1 MQQTRAAPAMR
12 IGVTDPRTT
21 LRAPLAALPPDSLVV
36 GVAHAA
42 SPASRRVALAL
53 LEEAAAFGG
62 GHVLHAA
69 AANLLL
75 GASRAAA
82 MRAGAAMDRLLG
94 ISPQVWNVPDEA
106 AALEAWLEALPT
118 GPDAHPPLA
127 ALEARC
133 TALPTEG
140 LARLS
145 FFATG
150 AAREAVAQRLG
161 PTDLDIQDPDLRA
174 QGREWLCRRLLAALA
189 DPGQRGRLPTL
200 RPGLRLL
207 LDLPLHGLAGGR
219 MMAGATGPNGPIA
232 LLPLP
237 ALAEPGFPAH
247 SAGLVAAGWNVG
259 LVANDAAALDFIC
272 PGHGALAAPAPALA
286 PATPAL
292 AAGFVALGP
301 AIPEWCRAPW
311 AEAAGVLWELPA

>member
-1 MQQTRAAPAMR
+1 M
-12 IGVTDPRTT
+12 
-21 LRAPLAALPPDSLVV
+21 
-36 GVAHAA
+36 GVAHALA
-42 SPASRRVALAL
+42 PASRRIALAL
-53 LEEAAAFGG
+53 LEEAAAFAG
-62 GHVLHAA
+62 GHVMRTPAADLLLGVSPAA
-69 AANLLL
+69 AA
-75 GASRAAA
+75 
-82 MRAGAAMDRLLG
+82 RAGAAMGRVLSVTPRL
-94 ISPQVWNVPDEA
+94 WTVPDDA
-106 AALEAWLEALPT
+106 AALEAWVEALPP
-118 GPDAHPPLA
+118 GPTPHPPLA

-133 TALPTEG
+133 ATLPAED

-150 AAREAVAQRLG
+150 GGRQAVAQRLA
-161 PTDLDIQDPDLRA
+161 PADLGIQDPDLRA
-174 QGREWLCRRLLAALA
+174 QAREWLCRRLLTALA
-189 DPGQRGRLPTL
+189 DPAQRGRLPVL

-219 MMAGATGPNGPIA
+219 MMAGAGGSNAPIA

-247 SAGLVAAGWNVG
+247 SAALTIAGWNVG
-259 LVANDAAALDFIC
+259 LVANDAAALEFIC

-286 PATPAL
+286 PDRHAI

-301 AIPEWCRAPW
+301 TIPEWCRAPW